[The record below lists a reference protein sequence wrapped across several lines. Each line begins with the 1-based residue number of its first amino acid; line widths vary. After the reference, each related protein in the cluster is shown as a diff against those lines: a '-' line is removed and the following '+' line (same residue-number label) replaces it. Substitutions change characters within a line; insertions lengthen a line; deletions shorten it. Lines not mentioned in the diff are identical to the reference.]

1 MIDLSPAQ
9 STDRITALLAAQESR
24 TLDFKRISG
33 KQGRMYEAICAFAN
47 TEGGLLVMGIGDA
60 KAMKSGDKPQ
70 SRLFGIEENLEGFDN
85 FRTELLTR
93 FTPAIT
99 KLHWIRVPCTL
110 NTGQPGH
117 VVMLRVEK
125 SDQVHTIVGD
135 GTWTRL
141 DASSRQMSAAEI
153 ADLAYQRGVKSA
165 ETLPM
170 PVALDLLDSDV
181 WRSYCATRGL
191 ADADLAVRLPR
202 LGLAVQG
209 VEGLQPL
216 LAALLLFADE
226 PGALLAGQGMR
237 ADIRV
242 FHYQGKAVLRGEVPN
257 LLLPP
262 KTISGPAVEQIAKAQ
277 AYVLDRVAQG
287 LTMEGSGFK
296 TRYSFPERVIKE
308 AITNAVVHRD
318 YRLNRDIHIR
328 IFDDR
333 VEVESPGRLPG
344 SLTPATVD
352 KAGSMPRNSLLARH
366 LREFPNPPNVDAGE
380 GVPMMFAQMAQ
391 ANLYEPLY
399 REQLDAAVPTLLVT
413 LLNEERPPLWVQVSD
428 WIDRNG
434 PIANGRLREI
444 SGLDTL
450 AASKQLRQWV
460 AQGVLV
466 ALPAASRQQASYTKP
481 ELAGLTDL
489 TFSLSFGLDN
499 EIKNWKKPL

>member
-135 GTWTRL
+135 GAWTRL

>member
-9 STDRITALLAAQESR
+9 ALERIPALLAAHESR
-24 TLDFKRISG
+24 TLDFKRISSKHG
-33 KQGRMYEAICAFAN
+33 KLLETICAFAN
-47 TEGGLLVMGIGDA
+47 TDGGLVVLGIGDA
-60 KAMKSGDKPQ
+60 KELRPGEKPA
-70 SRLFGIEENLEGFDN
+70 SRLWGVEENAEGFDDL
-85 FRTELLTR
+85 RRLVLQR

-110 NTGQPGH
+110 RDGQAGH
-117 VVMLRVEK
+117 VVLLRVEK
-125 SDQVHTIVGD
+125 SEQVHSIVGN
-135 GTWTRL
+135 GTWTRM
-141 DASSRQMSAAEI
+141 DASNRELSAAEI
-153 ADLAYQRGVKSA
+153 ADLAYQRGIKSA

-170 PVALDLLDSDV
+170 PVALDLQNTDA

-191 ADADLAVRLPR
+191 ADMDLAVRLPK
-202 LGLAVQG
+202 LGLAVAVDG
-209 VEGLQPL
+209 ALQPL

-242 FHYQGKAVLRGEVPN
+242 FHYKGRAVLRSEVPN

-262 KTISGPAVEQIAKAQ
+262 KTITGPAVEQIAKAQ
-277 AYVLDRVAQG
+277 AYVLERLAVG
-287 LTMEGSGFK
+287 LTMDGSGFK
-296 TRYSFPERVIKE
+296 TRYRYPERVIKE

-344 SLTPATVD
+344 NLTPATIE
-352 KAGSMPRNSLLARH
+352 KARSMPRNSLLARH

-380 GVPMMFAQMAQ
+380 GVPMMFAQMSA

-399 REQLDAAVPTLLVT
+399 REQLDAAIPTLVLT

-434 PIANGRLREI
+434 PIVNAKLREI

-450 AASKQLRQWV
+450 AASKQLKQWV
-460 AQGVLV
+460 VQGVLV
-466 ALPAASRQQASYTKP
+466 ALPAASRQHASYSKP
-481 ELAGLTDL
+481 DL
-489 TFSLSFGLDN
+489 TNPDNLTGSLSLALDN
-499 EIKNWKKPL
+499 EK

>member
-1 MIDLSPAQ
+1 MIDLSPTQA
-9 STDRITALLAAQESR
+9 TDRITALLAAHESR

-33 KQGRMYEAICAFAN
+33 KQGRMYEAFCAFAN
-47 TEGGLLVMGIGDA
+47 TDGGLLVMGIGDA
-60 KAMKSGDKPQ
+60 KAMKPSDKPQ

-99 KLHWIRVPCTL
+99 KFHWIRVPCTL
-110 NTGQPGH
+110 YSGQPGH
-117 VVMLRVEK
+117 VVLLRVDK
-125 SDQVHTIVGD
+125 SDQVHVIIGN
-135 GTWTRL
+135 GTWTRM
-141 DASSRQMSAAEI
+141 DASNRELSAAEI
-153 ADLAYQRGVKSA
+153 ADLAYQRGVRSA

-170 PVALDLLDSDV
+170 PVALDVLNTDA
-181 WRSYCATRGL
+181 WRSYCFTRGL
-191 ADADLAVRLPR
+191 ADMDLAVRLPR
-202 LGLAVQG
+202 LGLAVPVDG
-209 VEGLQPL
+209 ALQPL

-242 FHYQGKAVLRGEVPN
+242 FHYKGRAVLRGEIPN

-262 KTISGPAVEQIAKAQ
+262 KTITGPTVEQISKAQ
-277 AYVLDRVAQG
+277 AYVLDRLAVG

-296 TRYSFPERVIKE
+296 TRYRFPERVIKE

-318 YRLNRDIHIR
+318 YRLNRDIQIR

-344 SLTPATVD
+344 SLTPATIE
-352 KAGSMPRNSLLARH
+352 KTGSVPRNGLLARH
-366 LREFPNPPNVDAGE
+366 LREFSNPPNVDAGE

-391 ANLYEPLY
+391 ASLYEPLY
-399 REQLDAAVPTLLVT
+399 REQLDAAVPTLVVT

-434 PIANGRLREI
+434 PIANAKLREI
-444 SGLDTL
+444 SSLDTL
-450 AASKQLRQWV
+450 ASSKQLRKWV

-481 ELAGLTDL
+481 ELAGLMDL
-489 TFSLSFGLDN
+489 TYSLSLGLDN
-499 EIKNWKKPL
+499 ENENEKKPI